1 MAVRIFD
8 LTETQSSRL
17 TVLEA
22 APLRRQDLRRTK
34 MRYAALGIVALL
46 APFVAALCVLGV
58 TH

>member
-22 APLRRQDLRRTK
+22 APPRRQDLRRTK

-46 APFVAALCVLGV
+46 APFVAALCVIGV

>member
-22 APLRRQDLRRTK
+22 APRRRQDLRRTK
-34 MRYAALGIVALL
+34 QRYAALGIVVVLT
-46 APFVAALCVLGV
+46 PFVAAMCVLGV

>member
-17 TVLEA
+17 TVLEP
-22 APLRRQDLRRTK
+22 APLRRRDLRRTK
-34 MRYAALGIVALL
+34 QRYAALGIVALL
-46 APFVAALCVLGV
+46 TPFVAALCVLGV